1 MTAARAEGTEAVSA
15 LVSRHVREVP
25 DFPQPGVLFRDLTPL
40 FADGPAF
47 RAVVDV
53 IVARHGPFDEVAGI
67 EARGFLIAAAVGYAT
82 GAGVVPIRKAGKLP
96 GETLTVD
103 YALEYGNATLEVHT
117 DAFTPGARVLLVDD
131 VLATGGTA
139 AAAADLVERA
149 GASVVGLSVLMELAG
164 LGGRDALAGRP
175 VDALLTVR

>member
-1 MTAARAEGTEAVSA
+1 MTEAVRVEDVSA
-15 LVSRHVREVP
+15 LVADHVRQVA
-25 DFPQPGVLFRDLTPL
+25 DFPRPGILFRDLTPL

-47 RAVVDV
+47 RAVVDA
-53 IVARHGPFDEVAGI
+53 IVAHHGPFDEVAGI
-67 EARGFLIAAAVGYAT
+67 EARGFLLAAAVGYAT

-149 GASVVGLSVLMELAG
+149 GATVVGLSVLMELAG
-164 LGGRDALAGRP
+164 LGGRAALGGRP